1 MNAMEA
7 KLPSNGE
14 TLLEKL
20 DRCPPFACYYAAH
33 RGLDK
38 RPTISELA
46 SKAGISYRT
55 ILRIRG
61 RTSWSGVTTSH
72 VSRFC
77 HACGVDPLD
86 PKPVLEWLATRMASG
101 LLEKD
106 LNGPKGQG
114 RRILAGL
121 NLLAAKSVMK

>member
-1 MNAMEA
+1 MNATEQ
-7 KLPSNGE
+7 KLASNDE

-61 RTSWSGVTTSH
+61 RISWSGVTTSH
-72 VSRFC
+72 MSRFC
-77 HACGVDPLD
+77 LACGVDPLE
-86 PKPVLEWLATRMASG
+86 PKPVLEWLASRMASG
-101 LLEKD
+101 QLEKD
-106 LNGPKGQG
+106 FNGPKGQG
-114 RRILAGL
+114 RRILARL
-121 NLLAAKSVMK
+121 NLLAARSVMR